1 MAHPVGACVAYR
13 WLMAGDVRVVEDG
26 LEQRPPV
33 RRLGSAWVWLV
44 TGIAVGLLFGVVLFT
59 PSTADVDDL
68 PVAATPPPIAPT
80 EEPANPQGIADVIP
94 GFPDALVVVTSDDGQ
109 SLSHILWPVE
119 RDKVTRSLPGGDS
132 GKVSFDVSGAWIAT
146 ATHVPDAEGF
156 VLSMGR
162 ATFLV
167 PLASNVASFSW
178 HDEEFALL
186 SYTQLVDGEWLLWVV
201 GPDRNPDLI
210 TRGVG
215 IEGGVAAWG
224 DWGWAIQD
232 QSGEVTLLT
241 STGEFNEAYEGIALD
256 SHPTVGVVIDDD
268 GLMLVSPSGVVSALG
283 TSLDSIGGA
292 GAAEISPDGTKLAV
306 VGVSGLEVLPVDG
319 EGEVIHA
326 PFTTVPSQ
334 ITWSSDSRFVIVPW
348 AGGII
353 VVDTVE
359 TGRYEDLTRQRVL
372 AVAVIPLSGS

>member
-1 MAHPVGACVAYR
+1 MAS
-13 WLMAGDVRVVEDG
+13 DVRVVEDG
-26 LEQRPPV
+26 LDQRPPV
-33 RRLGSAWVWLV
+33 RRSTSAWVWLT

-59 PSTADVDDL
+59 PSTADVDEL
-68 PVAATPPPIAPT
+68 PAAATAPPIASI
-80 EEPANPQGIADVIP
+80 EEPANPQGIADAIP

-132 GKVSFDVSGAWIAT
+132 GKVSFDVSGTWIAT

-167 PLASNVASFSW
+167 PLASNITSFSW
-178 HDEEFALL
+178 HDEESAFL
-186 SYTQLVDGEWLLWVV
+186 SYTQIVDRQWLLWVV

-210 TRGVG
+210 ARGLDDRG
-215 IEGGVAAWG
+215 DVAAWG
-224 DWGWAIQD
+224 EWGWALQT
-232 QSGEVTLLT
+232 QSGVVTLLT
-241 STGEFNEAYEGIALD
+241 STGEFKEAHDGIALD
-256 SHPTVGVVIDDD
+256 SHPTLGIVIDDD
-268 GLMLVSPSGVVSALG
+268 GLMLISTSGVVSVLDA
-283 TSLDSIGGA
+283 SVDSIGGA
-292 GAAEISPDGTKLAV
+292 GAAEVSPDGTKLAV
-306 VGVSGLEVLPVDG
+306 VGGSGLEVLPVDG

-326 PFTTVPSQ
+326 PFTTGPFQV
-334 ITWSSDSRFVIVPW
+334 TWSSDSRFVIVPW
-348 AGGII
+348 VGGII

-359 TGRYEDLTRQRVL
+359 TGRRYEDLTSQRVR